1 MPLKILNHNEM
12 KIKVL
17 IADDHQLFREGLANL
32 LFSASDIEVIA
43 QAENG
48 KDAIEKAKHFKPDVA
63 LLDIAMP
70 KMNGIEATREL
81 KKVLPNLKIV
91 AVSMHSDKQYVKGI
105 LEAGAD
111 GYLLKN
117 CTYRQ
122 LTDAIKTVHSGK
134 KFLSED
140 ITGIVIEGYLN
151 SGDSDSNGFSLL
163 SEREKEIFM
172 LFAEGKSTREIGDKL
187 FISVKTVGTH
197 KQHILEKLKL
207 KTNADIVKFALKKG
221 LIQLD

>member
-1 MPLKILNHNEM
+1 M
-12 KIKVL
+12 KIKV
-17 IADDHQLFREGLANL
+17 IVADDHQLFREGLINL
-32 LFSASDIEVIA
+32 LHSADNIEVIA

-48 KDAIEKAKHFKPDVA
+48 QDAIDKVEAFKPDV
-63 LLDIAMP
+63 LLVDIAME
-70 KMNGIEATREL
+70 KVNGIEATRTL
-81 KKVLPNLKIV
+81 KEKMPEIKIV
-91 AVSMHSDKQYVKGI
+91 AVSMHSDKQYVKGM

-122 LTDAIKTVHSGK
+122 LTDAVTSVHEGK

-140 ITGIVIEGYLN
+140 ITEIVINGYLN
-151 SGDSDSNGFSLL
+151 SSADENDAYSNLSD
-163 SEREKEIFM
+163 REKEIFL

-197 KQHILEKLKL
+197 KQNILEKLEL
-207 KTNADIVKFALKKG
+207 RTNSDIVKYALKKG

>member
-1 MPLKILNHNEM
+1 M

-17 IADDHQLFREGLANL
+17 VADDHQLFREGLINL
-32 LFSASDIEVIA
+32 LHSAENIEVIA

-48 KDAIEKAKHFKPDVA
+48 QDAIDKVMHYKPDV
-63 LLDIAMP
+63 LLIDIAM
-70 KMNGIEATREL
+70 KEMNGIEATKAL
-81 KKVLPNLKIV
+81 KKNMPELKIV
-91 AVSMHSDKQYVKGI
+91 AVSMHSDKQYVKGM
-105 LEAGAD
+105 LQAGAD

-122 LTDAIKTVHSGK
+122 LTDAIYSTYDGK

-140 ITGIVIEGYLN
+140 ITEIVIDGYLHAAP
-151 SGDSDSNGFSLL
+151 SASDKFAQL
-163 SEREKEIFM
+163 SEREKEIFI
-172 LFAEGKSTREIGDKL
+172 LFAEGKSTREIGDQL

-197 KQHILEKLKL
+197 KQNILEKLEL
-207 KTNADIVKFALKKG
+207 KTNSDIVKYALKKG